1 MPEIQHCQVRPVKKR
16 LAEPQQESSMGSDTL
31 FRVVVL
37 VLGTIPV
44 ALVAAGVLISPP

>member
-1 MPEIQHCQVRPVKKR
+1 MPEIQP
-16 LAEPQQESSMGSDTL
+16 LGNDTL

-44 ALVAAGVLISPP
+44 ALVAAVLISPP